1 MDEDQAAET
10 PWYEHVIPRERHN
23 LLNILV
29 ELSHLFEQK
38 GESFIIIGAFSLLI
52 RGVLTY
58 TVLWDLDLLF
68 KDRESMDKFI
78 EAPKSP
84 EVEIEHLDE
93 ELMVGKTISSL
104 HTAWRFTGNWFNVD
118 YILLPGDF
126 DFYRSNP
133 EEEITLKSKVTFE
146 GKSYRLSLPVATP
159 WDVIVKKLLSP
170 RLERELESRDSL
182 SMDVRHVFHLLLKFG
197 EEPTFWRMVVE
208 KANYLGQ
215 FQKVK
220 TNLLRL
226 LSSKEEVGYGEFNLG
241 ENLSE
246 LISAL

>member
-1 MDEDQAAET
+1 MDEDQVAET
-10 PWYEHVIPRERHN
+10 PWYEHVIPRGRHN

-29 ELSHLFEQK
+29 ELSRLFEQK

-104 HTAWRFTGNWFNVD
+104 HTAWRFTANWFNVD

-126 DFYRSNP
+126 DFYRANP
-133 EEEITLKSKVTFE
+133 EEEITLKSEVTFE
-146 GKSYRLSLPVATP
+146 GKSYRLNLPVATP
-159 WDVIVKKLLSP
+159 WDMIVKKLLSP
-170 RLERELESRDSL
+170 RFERELESRDSL
-182 SMDVRHVFHLLLKFG
+182 SVDVRHVFHLLSKYGDAPAFWERVAKKAAYLK
-197 EEPTFWRMVVE
+197 
-208 KANYLGQ
+208 Q
-215 FQKVK
+215 SHQVK
-220 TNLLRL
+220 GNLLRFFSL
-226 LSSKEEVGYGEFNLG
+226 KDEIGYGQMNLD
-241 ENLSE
+241 ENLAVMV
-246 LISAL
+246 SAL

>member
-1 MDEDQAAET
+1 MDEDQVAET
-10 PWYEHVIPRERHN
+10 PWYQHVIPRGRHN

-29 ELSHLFEQK
+29 ELSRLFEQK
-38 GESFIIIGAFSLLI
+38 GESFMIIGAFSLLI

-93 ELMVGKTISSL
+93 KLMVGKTISSL
-104 HTAWRFTGNWFNVD
+104 HTAWRFTGNWLNVD

-126 DFYRSNP
+126 DFYRANP
-133 EEEITLKSKVTFE
+133 EEEITLKSEVTFE
-146 GKSYRLSLPVATP
+146 GKTYRLSLPVAAP
-159 WDVIVKKLLSP
+159 WDMIVKKLLSP
-170 RLERELESRDSL
+170 RFERELESRDSL
-182 SMDVRHVFHLLLKFG
+182 SVDVRHVFHLLLRFG
-197 EEPTFWRMVVE
+197 EEPTFWGMVVE

-226 LSSKEEVGYGEFNLG
+226 LSSKKEVGYGEFDLG